1 MKKILFLFLL
11 NAVTFHLFAQKKVIF
26 PYFESI
32 DCISFV
38 VDSIYLSKD
47 CTKVFCTYTNEKNDW
62 ANISSEMY
70 LEDCNTH
77 CRYSIQGSQGL
88 PLAPERRELTNGE
101 IVKTVLL
108 FPNIPENTTNI
119 DIIEHEDNKSFN
131 IHCIDLTK
139 DNKRLSANEHIF
151 LSDELYSLCFNC
163 YEQGKYE
170 EALAAI
176 INCKKHLI
184 YHPNSKSYNT
194 YCENLLGSILY
205 KAGAESEA
213 KAHSEYY
220 YLPPID
226 RRLTHI
232 SDSLM
237 AEAIKLQDS
246 GDIDGAIKKL
256 TAVLNVQVSEIG
268 GNNYWTANTLSHIA
282 SLYDYVD
289 SIIPAY
295 NYNNKALEIR
305 KNILHA
311 NHIDI
316 ISSLICLAKEKY
328 LLGDSLHGK
337 SLINEVMQLTTK
349 DSDVTEVVEL
359 IQRSAFDIYN
369 HKKIKESITLYN
381 KTISL
386 LDLIDETSYSKLLK
400 SKTYAQLCLC
410 YASLELYNKSINWGE
425 MALKLRN
432 ELMSKDNYYLNLNKF
447 NLGFAYLNAGYNRE
461 ACTLFSEILDVA
473 HTSKDENILN
483 LKDKIENQ
491 LLTNISFLK
500 DFLEIM
506 ENTLGEYSITYIY
519 YLSTMPAKLY
529 NSGRITESI
538 FYQKKILEIQKKQF
552 GVNDSQYIVSLA
564 NYMYLVYIIGN
575 KKEAYELSLELEKLL
590 ECNEISNIERKT
602 ACYNNLAIVL
612 GDMEPTKA
620 LSYLEKT
627 FFIYRENNSIDFY
640 LLSLMSN
647 LSLGYL
653 HNNDIYRADSINAEA
668 FKLAESHNLTENIH
682 YAFLVRDKAIIN
694 KSNGIECLKTYSK
707 AANLFRKFGDYNDEL
722 YAIYEIIQGYYQ
734 VLMEKYTDLHKNQLR
749 HYENGDTD
757 FTPNYSS
764 LSELD
769 SIISYYNRY
778 NETVD
783 LIVTYDF
790 PKLSIDQQRA
800 YRDRVCNF
808 YDIFGP
814 GIAVQ
819 FGLEQGAYE
828 AELFELKNKR
838 IFEAC
843 YNGMLL
849 NKSLLLY
856 SETKT
861 NSKTNDCTINWKLLK
876 SKLNERD
883 IAIEFFDFHY
893 VYDTLCFAFVT
904 KKNSDYP
911 EMVSLCPIK
920 NLMTAINDKDYTCI
934 YDLVWNKLEKW
945 LKDVDNIYV
954 SASGIFNK
962 FAFEYAIMPNGEVF
976 SDYFN
981 LHRLSSMKL
990 INNQITMGNIKSALL
1005 FGNLDY
1011 DFELPVAQDRYGGEI
1026 RTPLREGLLRRSG
1039 FDPLPNTELEIKEIK
1054 NVLEHNNI
1062 SVTCFE
1068 KEYGTESNF
1077 KRLELG
1083 SYDIIHLAT
1092 HGMYVTTEDANTIKE
1107 QKNLQFIEADQDGEL
1122 KDYRHDPLS
1131 RSFLVMTGGNK
1142 LPKRKELD
1150 NEPDDGILTGSEISN
1165 LNLSNAK
1172 LVVLSAC
1179 DSGLGDISNEGV
1191 LGLQFAIK
1199 KAGANAIMMSLDKV
1213 DDKATR
1219 ILMVEFY
1226 RNLMNGKTKRQ
1237 SLQDAQHY
1245 LRKVDNRKY
1254 DDPKYWAS
1262 FIMLDGLN

>member
-1 MKKILFLFLL
+1 MNKIWILFLL
-11 NAVTFHLFAQKKVIF
+11 NVVTFHLFAQKKVLF

-47 CTKVFCTYTNEKNDW
+47 CTKVFCTYTNEKEDW

-119 DIIEHEDNKSFN
+119 DIIEHEDNESFN
-131 IHCIDLTK
+131 IYSIDLTK
-139 DNKRLSANEHIF
+139 DNKRLSANEHIN
-151 LSDELYSLCFNC
+151 LSDELYSLGFNC

-205 KAGAESEA
+205 MTGAESKA
-213 KAHSEYY
+213 KKHSKYY

-226 RRLTHI
+226 RRLTHR

-237 AEAIKLQDS
+237 SEAIKFQNH
-246 GDIDGAIKKL
+246 GDIDEAIKKL
-256 TAVLNVQVSEIG
+256 TDVLNVQVSEIG

-282 SLYDYVD
+282 SLYEYVD

-295 NYNNKALEIR
+295 HYNNKALEIR

-316 ISSLICLAKEKY
+316 ISSLICLAKENY
-328 LLGDSLHGK
+328 LLGDSLHGE
-337 SLINEVMQLTTK
+337 SLIDYVMQLTTK
-349 DSDVTEVVEL
+349 DSDVIEIVEL

-369 HKKIKESITLYN
+369 HKKIKESIILYN

-386 LDLIDETSYSKLLK
+386 LDLIDETDYSRFLK

-410 YASLELYNKSINWGE
+410 YASLELYKNSIDWGK

-432 ELMSKDNYYLNLNKF
+432 ELMSKDNYNLNLTKF

-473 HTSKDENILN
+473 HTSQDENILN

-491 LLTNISFLK
+491 LLTKFSFFK

-506 ENTLGEYSITYIY
+506 ESTLGEQSKTYTY

-529 NSGRITESI
+529 NLGRITESI
-538 FYQKKILEIQKKQF
+538 FYQKKILKIQKNLF
-552 GVNDSQYIVSLA
+552 GVNDSKYIVSLA
-564 NYMYLVYIIGN
+564 NYMYLVYTIGN
-575 KKEAYELSLELEKLL
+575 KKEAYELSIELLKLL
-590 ECNEISNIERKT
+590 ENNEISDIKWKVT
-602 ACYNNLAIVL
+602 CYNNLAIVL
-612 GDMEPTKA
+612 GDMESTKA
-620 LSYLEKT
+620 LSSLEK
-627 FFIYRENNSIDFY
+627 IVVLYKENNSIDIY

-647 LSLGYL
+647 LSLHYL

-668 FKLAESHNLTENIH
+668 IKLAESHNLTENIH
-682 YAFLVRDKAIIN
+682 YAFLIRDKAIIN
-694 KSNGIECLKTYSK
+694 KSNGIEWLKTYSN
-707 AANLFRKFGDYNDEL
+707 AANLFRKFGDYDDEL
-722 YAIYEIIQGYYQ
+722 SALGEIIRGYYL
-734 VLMEKYTDLHKNQLR
+734 VLMEKYTDLHKKQVQ
-749 HYENGDTD
+749 HHANGDTD
-757 FTPNYSS
+757 YVPNYRS

-769 SIISYYNRY
+769 SIISCYYRY

-783 LIVTYDF
+783 LIVKYDF
-790 PKLSIDQQRA
+790 PKLNIDQQRA
-800 YRDRVCNF
+800 YRDRVCAF
-808 YDIFGP
+808 YDNFGP
-814 GIAVQ
+814 GIAVW
-819 FGLEQGAYE
+819 FGLEKGAYE

-849 NKSLLLY
+849 NKGLLLY
-856 SETKT
+856 SETEN
-861 NSKTNDCTINWKLLK
+861 NSKTNDSTINWKLLK
-876 SKLNERD
+876 NKLNESD
-883 IAIEFFDFHY
+883 VAIDFFDFNC
-893 VYDTLCFAFVT
+893 VSDTLCFAFVT
-904 KKNSDYP
+904 KKDSDYP
-911 EMVSLCPIK
+911 EMVCLCSFK
-920 NLMTAINDKDYTCI
+920 ELMTAINDKDYTRF
-934 YDLVWNKLEKW
+934 YNLVWEKLGKW

-954 SASGIFNK
+954 STSGIFNK

-990 INNQITMGNIKSALL
+990 INNQITMRNIKSALL

-1011 DFELPVAQDRYGGEI
+1011 DFELPVVKDQYGGEI
-1026 RTPLREGLLRRSG
+1026 ITSLREGLLRRSG

-1068 KEYGTESNF
+1068 KEYGTESTF
-1077 KRLELG
+1077 KQLDFG

-1150 NEPDDGILTGSEISN
+1150 CEPDDGILTGSEISN
-1165 LNLSNAK
+1165 LNLSNTK

-1199 KAGANAIMMSLDKV
+1199 KAGANAIMMSLDNV
-1213 DDKATR
+1213 DDKATQL
-1219 ILMVEFY
+1219 LMVEFY
-1226 RNLMNGKTKRQ
+1226 NNIAKGLTLNE
-1237 SLQDAQHY
+1237 SLKKSQHF
-1245 LRKVDNRKY
+1245 LRKVENGKY

-1262 FIMLDGLN
+1262 FVLLDGLN